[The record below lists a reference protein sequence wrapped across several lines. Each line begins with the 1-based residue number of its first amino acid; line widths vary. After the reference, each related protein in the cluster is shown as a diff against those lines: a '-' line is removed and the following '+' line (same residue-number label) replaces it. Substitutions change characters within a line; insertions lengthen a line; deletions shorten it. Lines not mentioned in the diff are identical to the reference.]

1 MSAYVIAD
9 VDVHDP
15 EAYARY
21 REGVPATLE
30 AYGGRFVVRGG
41 EWEVLEGDVDLHRLV
56 VIEFADAEAARRW
69 HASPEYRPLRAQ
81 REAAATTRMAVVEGA
96 AS

>member
-15 EAYARY
+15 EGYARY

-41 EWEVLEGDVDLHRLV
+41 AWAVLEGEPDVHRLV
-56 VIEFADAEAARRW
+56 VLEFDDVAAARRW
-69 HASPEYRPLRAQ
+69 HESPEYRPLRAQ
-81 REAAATTRMAVVEGA
+81 RDGAAVTRMVVVEGA
-96 AS
+96 AP